1 MKYKER
7 ARTMPRKS
15 ILSSLVARKREAP
28 SDEFLSLSCF
38 LDTFCFFFFKAL
50 SCAVRIRFSSSESLA
65 SSSVWYS
72 LTASQPASLLSAS
85 LIIFC
90 RRLRFLL
97 SSATSSSAFSV
108 CFAAKRSLTSSRVPQ
123 SSELKIKL
131 ILVSRELQ
139 LLCFGYSA

>member
-7 ARTMPRKS
+7 ARTIPRKS

-28 SDEFLSLSCF
+28 RDEFLYLSCF
-38 LDTFCFFFFKAL
+38 LDTCFFSFKAL
-50 SCAVRIRFSSSESLA
+50 SCALRIRFSSSESLA

-97 SSATSSSAFSV
+97 SSATFSSAFSV
-108 CFAAKRSLTSSRVPQ
+108 CLAAKRSLTSSRVPQ